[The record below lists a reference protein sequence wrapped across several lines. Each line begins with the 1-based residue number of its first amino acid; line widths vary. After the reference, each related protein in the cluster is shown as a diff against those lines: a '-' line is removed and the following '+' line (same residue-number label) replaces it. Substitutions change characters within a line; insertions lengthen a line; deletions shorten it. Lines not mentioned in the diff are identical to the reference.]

1 MDVRDTDHGLLVEQ
15 VDEEREQE
23 AVLPVSEETRR
34 GYSRYQVLGIAISMV
49 AGILYLCNQ
58 FSMYWLQEFDELYSS
73 SKKPL

>member
-1 MDVRDTDHGLLVEQ
+1 MDADHGLLVEQ

-23 AVLPVSEETRR
+23 AVLPVSEETQR